1 MHESGQDLF
10 QRLKR
15 RHEFWLASVIAALV
29 VYLSIATQGFLTLQ
43 NLFDLLTSYAFL
55 GILAAGLL
63 VVLISG
69 GIDISFTATASIAQ
83 YITMLLANKY
93 GLNWFLVFALAIGVG
108 VLLGAINA
116 ILIDRLQISSIIV
129 SIATLNIFYGL
140 LVFVTGGK
148 YIYSLPEWFADG
160 IYWFEYVDA
169 DEISYGLNLQILA
182 LFVMFT
188 LTWLLLNR
196 TNIGRQIYALGGNRE
211 AAQRLG
217 FNVFH
222 LNILVYCYMGFT
234 AGVASL
240 IQAQLAQS
248 VAPTVLVGKELDV
261 LAAVVLGG
269 ASLMGGV
276 GTVLGTVLGLAL
288 LAIMQNG
295 LILIG
300 VSSYWSQFFVG
311 FVILLSVSA
320 TALSARRKRKG
331 NLVE

>member
-1 MHESGQDLF
+1 MHDLF

-15 RHEFWLASVIAALV
+15 RHEFWLASVIAVLV
-29 VYLSIATQGFLTLQ
+29 IFLSVATQGFLTLQ

-93 GLNWFLVFALAIGVG
+93 GLDWFSVFAIAIAVG
-108 VLLGAINA
+108 ILLGAINA

-148 YIYSLPEWFADG
+148 YIYSLPAWFAHG
-160 IYWFEYVDA
+160 IYWFEYIDA

-188 LTWLLLNR
+188 ITWLLLNR

-217 FNVFH
+217 FNVFR
-222 LNILVYCYMGFT
+222 LNILVYCYMGLT

-269 ASLMGGV
+269 ASLAGGV

-311 FVILLSVSA
+311 LVILLSVSA

-331 NLVE
+331 NIVE

>member
-1 MHESGQDLF
+1 MHDLF

-15 RHEFWLASVIAALV
+15 RHEFWLASVIAVLV

-83 YITMLLANKY
+83 YITMLLANRY
-93 GLNWFLVFALAIGVG
+93 GLDWFTVFALAILVG

-140 LVFVTGGK
+140 LIFITGGE
-148 YIYSLPEWFADG
+148 YIYSLPEWFSDG
-160 IYWFEYVDA
+160 IYLFEYVDA
-169 DEISYGLNLQILA
+169 DEISYGINLQILA
-182 LFVMFT
+182 LVVMFT

-217 FNVFH
+217 FNVFR
-222 LNILVYCYMGFT
+222 LNILVYCYMGLT

-311 FVILLSVSA
+311 LVILLSVSA

>member
-1 MHESGQDLF
+1 MHESRADLF

-15 RHEFWLASVIAALV
+15 RHEFWLASVIAILV
-29 VYLSIATQGFLTLQ
+29 IFLSVATQGFLTLQ
-43 NLFDLLTSYAFL
+43 NFFDLLTSYAFL

-69 GIDISFTATASIAQ
+69 GIDISFTATASITQ

-93 GLNWFLVFALAIGVG
+93 GLDWFSVFALAILVG

-148 YIYSLPEWFADG
+148 YIYSLPSWFGKG
-160 IYWFEYVDA
+160 IYWFEYVDT

-182 LFVMFT
+182 LLVMFT
-188 LTWLLLNR
+188 ITWLLLNR

-217 FNVFH
+217 FNVFR
-222 LNILVYCYMGFT
+222 LNILVYCYMGLT

-269 ASLMGGV
+269 ASLAGGV

-311 FVILLSVSA
+311 LVILLSVSA

>member
-1 MHESGQDLF
+1 MHESRADLF

-15 RHEFWLASVIAALV
+15 RHEFWLASVIAILV
-29 VYLSIATQGFLTLQ
+29 IFLSVATQGFLTLQ
-43 NLFDLLTSYAFL
+43 NFFDLLTSYAFL

-69 GIDISFTATASIAQ
+69 GIDISFTATASITQ

-93 GLNWFLVFALAIGVG
+93 GLDWFSVFALAILVG

-148 YIYSLPEWFADG
+148 YIYSLPSWFGKG
-160 IYWFEYVDA
+160 IYWFEYVDT

-182 LFVMFT
+182 LLVMFT
-188 LTWLLLNR
+188 ITWLLLNR

-217 FNVFH
+217 FNVFR
-222 LNILVYCYMGFT
+222 LNILVYCYMGLT

-269 ASLMGGV
+269 ASLAVGV

-311 FVILLSVSA
+311 LVILLSVSA